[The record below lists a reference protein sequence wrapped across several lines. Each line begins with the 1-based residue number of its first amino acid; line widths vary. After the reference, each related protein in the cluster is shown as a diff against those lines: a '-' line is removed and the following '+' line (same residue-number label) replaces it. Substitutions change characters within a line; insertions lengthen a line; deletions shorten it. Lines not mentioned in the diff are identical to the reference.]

1 MLNAVR
7 EVDTFIDS
15 YLGQQDRLQNL
26 SEALTASQQAVS
38 LATERYDRGL
48 TDALNVIDAERQE
61 YVLEQQYVSSHQT
74 AAEQYIGLYKA
85 LGGGWEQYQ
94 SFPPVRKPQP
104 AVIAAFTRL
113 LNPDDPQKEASKQT
127 MGTPPAAN
135 P

>member
-1 MLNAVR
+1 VLNAVR

-15 YLGQQDRLQNL
+15 YLGQQDRLHNL
-26 SEALTASQQAVS
+26 SEALAASQQAVS

-61 YVLEQQYVSSHQT
+61 YTLEQQYVSSHQT

-94 SFPPVRKPQP
+94 SFPPIRKPQP

-113 LNPDDPQKEASKQT
+113 LNSDDSQKDTSK
-127 MGTPPAAN
+127 
-135 P
+135 